1 MPLPDLDAV
10 CAKVSFT
17 PQQFCITF
25 PGGAQQCVSLPQL
38 HPSELDV
45 AKQLIAQANAAL
57 APYAPIFNL
66 IDALVAV
73 FDCIKALP
81 DALKPPPD
89 GPNPAAIAACVPHL
103 REKINKL
110 LALLPQFVIPLM
122 ILGILDAIILSLS
135 GLKREI
141 ESIVAAQV
149 RALNAATRAGELGNI
164 KLQQVV
170 DCKLLSLDVQF
181 KNLNEGVAPLNSFMA
196 TLKLFGDLASLPG
209 IPAIPDLGEDAE
221 AALSP
226 LQEAIDG
233 LRAVRDTVQDIV
245 NSVGSPPT
253 V

>member
-1 MPLPDLDAV
+1 MPLPDLGGV
-10 CAKVSFT
+10 CARVNFT
-17 PQQFCITF
+17 PQEICITF
-25 PGGAQQCVSLPQL
+25 PGGAQQCVSLPQIN
-38 HPSELDV
+38 PGELDV

-57 APYAPIFNL
+57 APYTPIFNL

-73 FDCIKALP
+73 FDCFKALP

-89 GPNPAAIAACVPHL
+89 GPNPAGIISCLPGL

-122 ILGILDAIILSLS
+122 VLGILDAIILSLT

-141 ESIVAAQV
+141 ESLVLAQT
-149 RALNAATRAGELGNI
+149 RALKSATKASKLGNF

-170 DCKLLSLDVQF
+170 DCKLESLDIQF
-181 KNLNEGVAPLNSFMA
+181 KNLNEGIAPLNHFMA
-196 TLKLFGDLASLPG
+196 TLKLFLDLAQLPG
-209 IPAIPDLGEDAE
+209 LPAIPDLSGEAE
-221 AALSP
+221 AALTP

-233 LRAVRDTVQDIV
+233 LRAVRDAVKTVVDH
-245 NSVGSPPT
+245 VGAPPT